1 MTPAARPLVRF
12 GFPVA
17 WMGVIALL
25 SGDVLS
31 AQSTGS
37 LLLPLLAHLL
47 PGADPA
53 LLHVTHV
60 AVRKLGHLVEYGILA
75 ALWWR
80 ALAPGPGAAGRAV
93 LLAALYAGVDE
104 WRQGLGSDRTASLL
118 DVAIDTAGAG
128 VAVGALEL
136 DRRAGRWMLR
146 GAAGMTGLGALGSL
160 AAAGLDWSLGLP
172 ARDLLVAGLGLAAA
186 TGLLRHGARRLAAGG
201 AGGSTRPAAG
211 VSSSHTP
218 DGSHP
223 A

>member
-1 MTPAARPLVRF
+1 
-12 GFPVA
+12 
-17 WMGVIALL
+17 MGVIAFL

-53 LLHVTHV
+53 RLHVVHV
-60 AVRKLGHLVEYGILA
+60 AIRKLGHLVEYGILA

-80 ALAPGPGAAGRAV
+80 ALAPGPGAARQAV

-104 WRQGLGSDRTASLL
+104 WRQGLGASRTPSVL
-118 DVAIDTAGAG
+118 DVAIDTVGA
-128 VAVGALEL
+128 VIAVGCLEL
-136 DRRAGRWMLR
+136 DRAAGRWLAR
-146 GAAGMTGLGALGSL
+146 AGG
-160 AAAGLDWSLGLP
+160 AAAGLAAIVSLIAAGVDWRLGLP
-172 ARDLLVAGLGLAAA
+172 AGDALAGGLGLAAGA
-186 TGLLRHGARRLAAGG
+186 GLLYRVGRRAAGG
-201 AGGSTRPAAG
+201 AGGSAGQGVG

-218 DGSHP
+218 DGPDP